1 MSISPSNTTT
11 LTVSGMTC
19 SHCVAAVT
27 SELSKLDRV
36 TRVQIDLATGLVTVD
51 SDQPVDLA
59 TMTAAVEQAG
69 YAVASAT
76 GS

>member
-1 MSISPSNTTT
+1 MSITPSNTTT
-11 LTVSGMTC
+11 LAVSGMTC

-27 SELSKLDRV
+27 AELSKLDRV
-36 TRVQIDLATGLVTVD
+36 TQVQIDLATGLVTVD

-69 YAVASAT
+69 YAVAP
-76 GS
+76 GSSP